1 MVRVLFPVRSDLQTQ
16 SGGDTVQI
24 LGSAQVLRERG
35 LDVVVCSDGSAHPA
49 EFDLVHLWHLERV
62 HETYI
67 HFARAQA
74 ADRPVVLTPIYW
86 PWRTGYPIIREP
98 DGRTARQPWAEN
110 GRNVLRWWR
119 AQNAFERR
127 AISAALGRSWGRAR
141 RELLSAAAVI
151 MPNSEAEAE
160 QLRGE
165 AQHELTIQV
174 VPNGVHA
181 QQCRDV
187 LAAAAPGERRGVL
200 CVGSFDPRKNQLAM
214 IEALR
219 GEDIELTFVGSPRRH
234 HQAYY
239 RRCRRAAGPHMRFLG
254 EQSHDE
260 ILQLMTRAAAHASPS
275 HHETPGLANLEAAA
289 LGCSLAVGDCA
300 PVREY
305 FGEHSVYMDSE
316 SAEAMR
322 AGVHEALE
330 RPPRDALRERVLAR
344 YTWDAAAD
352 AILEAYRRVGSPT
365 ASP

>member
-24 LGSAQVLRERG
+24 LGSAQVLRKRG
-35 LDVVVCSDGSAHPA
+35 LDVVICSDGSAHPSD
-49 EFDLVHLWHLERV
+49 FDLVHLWHLERV

-67 HFARAQA
+67 HLARAQA

-86 PWRTGYPIIREP
+86 PWRTGQPIVREP
-98 DGRTARQPWAEN
+98 DGLTARQPWAEN
-110 GRNVLRWWR
+110 GRNLLRWCR
-119 AQNAFERR
+119 AQNTFERR

-141 RELLSAAAVI
+141 RELLSSAAVI

-165 AQHELTIQV
+165 SDQDLTIQV

-187 LAAAAPGERRGVL
+187 LAAAAPGQRQGVL

-219 GEDIELTFVGSPRRH
+219 DEDIELTFVGSPRRN
-234 HQAYY
+234 HQGYY
-239 RRCRRAAGPHMRFLG
+239 RRCRRAAGPGMRFLG

-260 ILQLMTRAAAHASPS
+260 ILKLMTKAAVHASPS

-305 FGEHSVYMDSE
+305 FGDHSITMDTE
-316 SAEAMR
+316 SAESMR
-322 AGVHEALE
+322 AGVRAALE
-330 RPPRDALRERVLAR
+330 RPPEAALRERVLAR

-352 AILEAYRRVGSPT
+352 AIVTAYRMVESVP
-365 ASP
+365 AW

>member
-16 SGGDTVQI
+16 AGGDTVQI

-35 LDVVVCSDGSAHPA
+35 VDVVICSDGSARPA
-49 EFDLVHLWHLERV
+49 DFDLVHLWHLERV

-67 HFARAQA
+67 HCARAQA

-110 GRNVLRWWR
+110 GRNLLRWCR
-119 AQNAFERR
+119 AQNPFERK
-127 AISAALGRSWGRAR
+127 AIAAGLAKGWGRAR
-141 RELLSAAAVI
+141 QQLLESAMVI

-165 AQHELTIQV
+165 TRHELTIEV

-187 LAAAAPGERRGVL
+187 LAAAAPGERHGVL
-200 CVGSFDPRKNQLAM
+200 CVGSFDPRKNQLAL

-219 GEDIELTFVGSPRRH
+219 DEDIELTFVGSPRRNH
-234 HQAYY
+234 HTYY
-239 RRCRRAAGPHMRFLG
+239 RRCRRAAGPRMIFLG
-254 EQSHDE
+254 ERSHDE
-260 ILQLMTRAAAHASPS
+260 ILQLMTKAAVHASPS

-305 FGEHSVYMDSE
+305 FGGHSILMDSE
-316 SAEAMR
+316 DIDAVR
-322 AGVHEALE
+322 AGVRAALE
-330 RPPRDALRERVLAR
+330 QPPIAALRERVLTR

-352 AILEAYRRVGSPT
+352 AILSAYRRVDPT
-365 ASP
+365 LA

>member
-24 LGSAQVLRERG
+24 LGSAEVLRERG
-35 LDVVVCSDGSAHPA
+35 LEVVICSNGSARPA
-49 EFDLVHLWHLERV
+49 DFDLVHLWHLERV

-67 HFARAQA
+67 HLDRAQA

-110 GRNVLRWWR
+110 GRNLLRWCR
-119 AQNAFERR
+119 AQNTFERR
-127 AISAALGRSWGRAR
+127 AISAALARSWGRAR
-141 RELLSAAAVI
+141 RELLNSAMVV

-165 AQHELTIQV
+165 AQHSLNIQV

-187 LAAAAPGERRGVL
+187 LASATPGERRGVL

-219 GEDIELTFVGSPRRH
+219 DEDIELTFVGSPRRN
-234 HQAYY
+234 HQGYY
-239 RRCRRAAGPHMRFLG
+239 RRCRRAAGPRMRFLG
-254 EQSHDE
+254 ERPHDE
-260 ILQLMTRAAAHASPS
+260 ILQLMTKALVHASPS

-316 SAEAMR
+316 SADSMR
-322 AGVHEALE
+322 AGVRAALE
-330 RPPRDALRERVLAR
+330 RPAEDALRERVLAR

-352 AILEAYRRVGSPT
+352 AILSAYNMVG
-365 ASP
+365 AIAV